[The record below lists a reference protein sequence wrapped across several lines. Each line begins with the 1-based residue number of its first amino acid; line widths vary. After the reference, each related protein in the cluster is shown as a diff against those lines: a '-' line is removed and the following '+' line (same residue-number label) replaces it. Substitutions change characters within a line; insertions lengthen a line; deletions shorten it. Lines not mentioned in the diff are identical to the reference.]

1 MIPKSKDSSMSQI
14 IEATAAHPSHAV
26 ALAIADICPE
36 ALFCGFRL
44 KPKADGTFAK
54 MPVSKA
60 GAGVGADIDHA
71 TLVNGDELRTLIDPP
86 NNSDFWGI
94 FMQNR
99 MTYDP
104 FNELVLTILDLDTKR
119 STAPR
124 DIRMV
129 KLMDLAKE
137 RGLLT
142 ERSHSK
148 KGGHIIFLAKPDQTL
163 PPQIKLGNHQEV
175 EIFGQPKSAGKNV
188 MFTGDA
194 LKGTLTELDC
204 TVTEFFALAGIQVS
218 QPEVKKPSEAFDF
231 SPILSKSKG
240 TPSDYDRAMEALE
253 FINPGADYETW
264 LAMGFALHKEFGD
277 RAKQDWMS
285 WSMARPKPT
294 SESDLEN
301 HWKSFGK
308 KDGVGIGTLFHIAK
322 QAGWEPPTKSSERRS
337 AVDEFQN
344 LLTPVSVAIGSQY
357 EPDHSVDANKMV
369 GWPELTLDITSLKP
383 IDYMIQGFWA
393 HSFFVLAGQ
402 PGVGKTTAMISACMV
417 MAGFQIAD
425 TTITAKNH
433 RKTIFV
439 TEDSDQ
445 ITRTLFAYAKHFHI
459 KPTDLLNWFVV
470 IDAKRSDVKDLL
482 TLAHN
487 VIRHTVNGIRPHLV
501 LDTANSTMAI
511 DNENDNSEVGSY
523 LAALKQ
529 TIYVQLHTPISIL
542 THTNKTIS
550 RQDSDAMA
558 RGASAFT
565 GDATLTGI
573 LFMDPDGTRYMKLTK
588 TRYEPD
594 FREIRFETQ
603 LFPEIV
609 IDQHG
614 EPQTMLCRISIPYP
628 SAEETRKQQQADKQQ
643 DKHHQKVQDK
653 CDQAVLFVQD
663 VINKHQLVTIRKGSH
678 CPKNPPP
685 ELANHYQLEWAEIYA
700 NVPGADRSDTRKAI
714 GSAIFHHFNPTD
726 LTNQWVQLA

>member
-1 MIPKSKDSSMSQI
+1 MSQ
-14 IEATAAHPSHAV
+14 EFLASSANPSHAV

-54 MPVSKA
+54 LPVSKA

-71 TLVNGDELRTLIDPP
+71 QLVNGNELRTMTAPP
-86 NNSDFWGI
+86 NNSALWGI

-104 FNELVLTILDLDTKR
+104 FDDLVLTILDLDTKR

-148 KGGHIIFLAKPDQTL
+148 KGGHIIFLAKPDPTL
-163 PPQIKLGNHQEV
+163 PPQIKLGNHQEI

-194 LKGTLTELDC
+194 LKGDLTELGC
-204 TVTEFFALAGIQVS
+204 TVTEFLAQAGIQVS

-240 TPSDYDRAMEALE
+240 TPSDYDKAMEALE
-253 FINPGADYETW
+253 FINPGADYDTW

-294 SESDLEN
+294 SESDLED

-308 KDGVGIGTLFHIAK
+308 KDGVGIGTLFHTAK
-322 QAGWEPPTKSSERRS
+322 QAGWEPPTKASERKS
-337 AVDEFQN
+337 AVEDFQN
-344 LLTPVSVAIGSQY
+344 ILSPVSVATGSQD
-357 EPDHSVDANKMV
+357 EPEPETPQ
-369 GWPELTLDITSLKP
+369 GWPELSLDITSLKP

-628 SAEETRKQQQADKQQ
+628 SAEEERKQAQAEKQEDKRQQQIVDAADAACNFVQSLLNTHGKVIMRKGPGRPNVPKEFQDAYKLEWPEVYQAVPQADQ
-643 DKHHQKVQDK
+643 
-653 CDQAVLFVQD
+653 
-663 VINKHQLVTIRKGSH
+663 S
-678 CPKNPPP
+678 
-685 ELANHYQLEWAEIYA
+685 YA
-700 NVPGADRSDTRKAI
+700 RKAV
-714 GSAIFHHFNPTD
+714 GTAIFHRFGVSPD
-726 LTNQWVQLA
+726 QSGWVQLV

>member
-1 MIPKSKDSSMSQI
+1 MMSQI
-14 IEATAAHPSHAV
+14 IEASSANPSHAV

-204 TVTEFFALAGIQVS
+204 TVTEFLALAGIQVAR
-218 QPEVKKPSEAFDF
+218 PDVKKPSETFDF
-231 SPILSKSKG
+231 SPILNKNKG
-240 TPSDYDRAMEALE
+240 TPSDYDKAMEALH
-253 FINPGADYETW
+253 FISADADYETW

-285 WSMARPKPT
+285 WSLARSEPT

-308 KDGVGIGTLFHIAK
+308 KDGVGIGTLFHTAK

-344 LLTPVSVAIGSQY
+344 LLTPVSVATGSLY
-357 EPDHSVDANKMV
+357 EPVTPKSSRWQAVPLQLDAL
-369 GWPELTLDITSLKP
+369 EP
-383 IDYMIQGFWA
+383 IDYLIEGFFA
-393 HSFFVLAGQ
+393 HSFGVIAGQ
-402 PGVGKTTAMISACMV
+402 PGVGKTTAMLAVALIA
-417 MAGFQIAD
+417 AGFKIGDAGLKTEARRKIIYVSED
-425 TTITAKNH
+425 TAQV
-433 RKTIFV
+433 RR
-439 TEDSDQ
+439 S
-445 ITRTLFAYAKHFHI
+445 LYAYAKYMNL
-459 KPTDLLNWFVV
+459 DRQELQNYFVLV
-470 IDAKRSDVKDLL
+470 ESIRSTADQVLE
-482 TLAHN
+482 LAHL
-487 VIRHTVNGIRPHLV
+487 VVEHTINNERPWLII
-501 LDTANSTMAI
+501 DTANATLDI
-511 DNENDNSEVGSY
+511 ENENDNSQVGAFM
-523 LAALKQ
+523 AALKQ
-529 TIYVQLHTPISIL
+529 TIHTQLKTCITII
-542 THTNKTIS
+542 THTAKTMANTD
-550 RQDSDAMA
+550 DSAMA
-558 RGASAFT
+558 RGASAYT
-565 GDATLTGI
+565 GDATLTAV
-573 LFMDPDGTRYMKLTK
+573 LFMDEEKNRFLRLGKI
-588 TRYEPD
+588 RYEPP
-594 FREIRFETQ
+594 FREIMLVSHIHTEAVVNRHGNLQEVKCVIVAPQSSSET
-603 LFPEIV
+603 
-609 IDQHG
+609 D
-614 EPQTMLCRISIPYP
+614 
-628 SAEETRKQQQADKQQ
+628 RKQLQANKQQ
-643 DKHHQKVQDK
+643 DNLNQKVQDK
-653 CDQAVLFVQD
+653 CDKAVLFVQD
-663 VINKHQLVTIRKGSH
+663 IINQHQLVTIRKGSN

-685 ELANHYQLEWAEIYA
+685 ELANHYQLEWSEIYA
-700 NVPGADRSDTRKAI
+700 NVPGSDRSDTRKAI
-714 GSAIFHHFNPTD
+714 GAAVFRNFNPTD
-726 LTNQWVQLA
+726 LTNLWVQLA

>member
-1 MIPKSKDSSMSQI
+1 MMSQI
-14 IEATAAHPSHAV
+14 IEATSANPSHAV

-204 TVTEFFALAGIQVS
+204 TVTEFLALAGIQVAR
-218 QPEVKKPSEAFDF
+218 PDVKKPSETFDF
-231 SPILSKSKG
+231 SPLLNRQKDAA
-240 TPSDYDRAMEALE
+240 SDYDKAIEALH
-253 FINPGADYETW
+253 FISAGADYDTW

-308 KDGVGIGTLFHIAK
+308 KDGVGIGTLFHTAK

-344 LLTPVSVAIGSQY
+344 LLTPVSVATGSLY
-357 EPDHSVDANKMV
+357 EPVTPKSSRWQAVPLQLDAL
-369 GWPELTLDITSLKP
+369 EP
-383 IDYMIQGFWA
+383 IDYLIEGFFA
-393 HSFFVLAGQ
+393 HSFGVIAGQ
-402 PGVGKTTAMISACMV
+402 PGVGKTTAMLAVALIA
-417 MAGFQIAD
+417 AGFKIGDAGLKTEARRKIIYVSED
-425 TTITAKNH
+425 TAQV
-433 RKTIFV
+433 RR
-439 TEDSDQ
+439 S
-445 ITRTLFAYAKHFHI
+445 LYAYAKYMNL
-459 KPTDLLNWFVV
+459 DRQELQNYFVLV
-470 IDAKRSDVKDLL
+470 ESIRSTADQVLE
-482 TLAHN
+482 LAHL
-487 VIRHTVNGIRPHLV
+487 VVEHTINNERPWLII
-501 LDTANSTMAI
+501 DTANATLDI
-511 DNENDNSEVGSY
+511 ENENDNSQVGAFM
-523 LAALKQ
+523 AALKQ
-529 TIYVQLHTPISIL
+529 TIHTQLKTCITII
-542 THTNKTIS
+542 THTAKTMANTD
-550 RQDSDAMA
+550 DSAMA
-558 RGASAFT
+558 RGASAYT
-565 GDATLTGI
+565 GDATLTAV
-573 LFMDPDGTRYMKLTK
+573 LFMDEEKNRFLRLGKI
-588 TRYEPD
+588 RYEPP
-594 FREIRFETQ
+594 FREIMLVSHIHTEAVVNRHGNLQEVKCVIVAPQSSSET
-603 LFPEIV
+603 
-609 IDQHG
+609 D
-614 EPQTMLCRISIPYP
+614 
-628 SAEETRKQQQADKQQ
+628 RKQLQASQHQ
-643 DKHHQKVQDK
+643 DKLHQKVQDK
-653 CDQAVLFVQD
+653 CDKAVLFVQD
-663 VINKHQLVTIRKGSH
+663 IINQHQLVTIRKGSN

-685 ELANHYQLEWAEIYA
+685 ELANHYQLEWSEIYA
-700 NVPGADRSDTRKAI
+700 NVPGSDRSDTRKAI
-714 GSAIFHHFNPTD
+714 GAAVFRNFNPTD

>member
-1 MIPKSKDSSMSQI
+1 MSQI
-14 IEATAAHPSHAV
+14 IEASSANPSHAV

-204 TVTEFFALAGIQVS
+204 TVTEFLALAGIQVAR
-218 QPEVKKPSEAFDF
+218 PDVKKPSETFDF
-231 SPILSKSKG
+231 SPILNKNKG
-240 TPSDYDRAMEALE
+240 TPSDYDKAMEALH
-253 FINPGADYETW
+253 FISADADYETW

-285 WSMARPKPT
+285 WSLARSEPT

-308 KDGVGIGTLFHIAK
+308 KDGVGIGTLFHTAK

-344 LLTPVSVAIGSQY
+344 LLTPVSVATGSLY
-357 EPDHSVDANKMV
+357 EPVTPKSSRWQAVPLQLDAL
-369 GWPELTLDITSLKP
+369 EP
-383 IDYMIQGFWA
+383 IDYLIEGFFA
-393 HSFFVLAGQ
+393 HSFGVIAGQ
-402 PGVGKTTAMISACMV
+402 PGVGKTTAMLAVALIA
-417 MAGFQIAD
+417 AGFKIGDAGLKTEARRKIIYVSED
-425 TTITAKNH
+425 TAQV
-433 RKTIFV
+433 RR
-439 TEDSDQ
+439 S
-445 ITRTLFAYAKHFHI
+445 LYAYAKYMNL
-459 KPTDLLNWFVV
+459 DRQELQNYFVLV
-470 IDAKRSDVKDLL
+470 ESIRSTADQVLE
-482 TLAHN
+482 LAHL
-487 VIRHTVNGIRPHLV
+487 VVEHTINNERPWLII
-501 LDTANSTMAI
+501 DTANATLDI
-511 DNENDNSEVGSY
+511 ENENDNSQVGAFM
-523 LAALKQ
+523 AALKQ
-529 TIYVQLHTPISIL
+529 TIHTQLKTCITII
-542 THTNKTIS
+542 THTAKTMANTD
-550 RQDSDAMA
+550 DSAMA
-558 RGASAFT
+558 RGASAYT
-565 GDATLTGI
+565 GDATLTAV
-573 LFMDPDGTRYMKLTK
+573 LFMDEEKNRFLRLGKI
-588 TRYEPD
+588 RYEPP
-594 FREIRFETQ
+594 FREIMLVSHIHTEAVVNRHGNLQEVKCVIVAPQSSSET
-603 LFPEIV
+603 
-609 IDQHG
+609 D
-614 EPQTMLCRISIPYP
+614 
-628 SAEETRKQQQADKQQ
+628 RKQLQANKQQ
-643 DKHHQKVQDK
+643 DNLNQKVQDK
-653 CDQAVLFVQD
+653 CDKAVLFVQD
-663 VINKHQLVTIRKGSH
+663 IINQHQLVTIRKGSN

-685 ELANHYQLEWAEIYA
+685 ELANHYQLEWSEIYA
-700 NVPGADRSDTRKAI
+700 NVPGSDRSDTRKAI
-714 GSAIFHHFNPTD
+714 GAAVFRNFNPTD
-726 LTNQWVQLA
+726 LTNLWVQLA